1 MNASAR
7 AVAVAGGL
15 LSLSV
20 VVLAAL
26 GSHLL
31 DMHGLQATW
40 QTGLNMHMFNA
51 AALLALA
58 ALLNHQQSRVL
69 RWGAWSI
76 VTGTV
81 IFCGSI
87 YLHIIS
93 GHLLSGVAPVGGL
106 LMMAG
111 WGLVVIAFVRRS

>member
-7 AVAVAGGL
+7 AVALAGGL
-15 LSLSV
+15 LSLSF

-31 DMHGLQATW
+31 DMHGLQETW

-58 ALLNHQQSRVL
+58 AL
-69 RWGAWSI
+69 
-76 VTGTV
+76 
-81 IFCGSI
+81 
-87 YLHIIS
+87 
-93 GHLLSGVAPVGGL
+93 
-106 LMMAG
+106 
-111 WGLVVIAFVRRS
+111 

>member
-1 MNASAR
+1 MI
-7 AVAVAGGL
+7 V
-15 LSLSV
+15 
-20 VVLAAL
+20 
-26 GSHLL
+26 HLL
-31 DMHGLQATW
+31 RRQAAKPVDWGAMRFLMDTLSERRRRMEW
-40 QTGLNMHMFNA
+40 EDLLLMA
-51 AALLALA
+51 ARCLLLALA
-58 ALLNHQQSRVL
+58 ALLNHQQSGVL
-69 RWGAWSI
+69 RWGAWLV

-111 WGLVVIAFVRRS
+111 WGLVVLAFLRRS